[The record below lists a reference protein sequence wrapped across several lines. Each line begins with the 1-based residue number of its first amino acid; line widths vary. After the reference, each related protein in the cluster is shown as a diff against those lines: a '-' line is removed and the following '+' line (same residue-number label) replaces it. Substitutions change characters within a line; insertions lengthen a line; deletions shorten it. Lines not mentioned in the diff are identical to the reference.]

1 MATGYMRTTPIMEDQ
16 AYKNLMAYIVT
27 NTISGEIM
35 AINNYTA
42 MVPLLDDVEEKIET
56 VQQARDEGG
65 HVMMLSKLGDRVN
78 FPTIQ
83 KIVEP
88 QWKEIG
94 RFVKQSAQEEDL
106 TACLIAQDL
115 MVETF
120 ATVAYGALQRNT
132 DEYTRDLA
140 AKIMVDEIA
149 HLQHGIDSMQRML
162 DKDDEKV
169 HAAFEKAHKVVMPAM
184 MSMVNY
190 NCFNLC
196 AQLDIECKT
205 VSLDVV
211 EQDLDKLRV
220 DAIDTYMEKV
230 DRVGMD
236 ANRIAPLL
244 SSMVDDDASKWQP
257 KQKSDLNGMG
267 CCA

>member
-1 MATGYMRTTPIMEDQ
+1 MRETPIVEDQ
-16 AYKNLMAYIVT
+16 AYKNLLAYIVT

-35 AINNYTA
+35 AINNYTS
-42 MVPLLDDVEEKIET
+42 MVPLLDDVDEKIET

-65 HVMMLSKLGDRVN
+65 HVQMLSKLGERVD
-78 FPTIQ
+78 FPTIRR
-83 KIVEP
+83 IVEP

-94 RFVKQSAQEEDL
+94 RFVKERAREGDL

-132 DEYTRDLA
+132 DHYTRDLA
-140 AKIMVDEIA
+140 AKIMVDEVA
-149 HLQHGIDSMQRML
+149 HLQHGIDSMKRML
-162 DKDDEKV
+162 DQDDEKV
-169 HAAFEKAHKVVMPAM
+169 HAAFERAHKVVMPAM

-190 NCFNLC
+190 NCFSLC
-196 AQLDIECKT
+196 ARLDIQCSS

-211 EQDLDKLRV
+211 QQDLDKLRV
-220 DAIDTYMEKV
+220 DAVDTYMEKV

-244 SSMVDDDASKWQP
+244 SSLVDDDASKWLP
-257 KQKSDLNGMG
+257 KIKADIEGDS
-267 CCA
+267 CCC

>member
-1 MATGYMRTTPIMEDQ
+1 MTAYMRQTKLEEDQ
-16 AYKNLMAYIVT
+16 AYKNLLAYIVT

-42 MVPLLDDVEEKIET
+42 MVPLIDDVDEKIEV

-65 HVMMLSKLGDRVN
+65 HVMMLSKLGERIN
-78 FPTIQ
+78 FPTIRR
-83 KIVEP
+83 IVEP

-94 RFVKQSAQEEDL
+94 RFVKDRSRQEDL
-106 TACLIAQDL
+106 TACLIAQDV

-120 ATVAYGALQRNT
+120 ATVAYAALQRNT
-132 DEYTRDLA
+132 DDHTRDLA
-140 AKIMVDEIA
+140 AKIMVDEVA
-149 HLQHGIDSMQRML
+149 HLQHGIEEMQRML
-162 DKDDEKV
+162 DDDDEVV
-169 HAAFEKAHKVVMPAM
+169 HEAFERAHKAVMPAM

-190 NCFNLC
+190 DCFSLC
-196 AQLDIECKT
+196 NQLDIQCSS

-211 EQDLDKLRV
+211 EQDLNQLRL

-230 DRVGMD
+230 DRIGLD
-236 ANRIAPLL
+236 PNRTSPLL
-244 SSMVDDDASKWQP
+244 SSMVDDDASKWMP
-257 KQKSDLNGMG
+257 KNKADLQGTS